1 MVETTN
7 EIPINFGFGG
17 VPMKIAEKVLGMK
30 STTIIND
37 MEAGVLDLGYVRVSP
52 KKRGKRKYRKPY
64 ISPKKLYE
72 LTGYVWKGGDT

>member
-1 MVETTN
+1 MEKATN
-7 EIPINFGFGG
+7 EMPVKFGIGG

-37 MEAGVLDLGYVRVSP
+37 MEAGALDLGYVRVSP
-52 KKRGKRKYRKPY
+52 KKRGKRKYRKTY

-72 LTGYVWKGGDT
+72 LTGYIWEGGDT